1 MRRSAI
7 LVLSCVAA
15 LAACRKQAPET
26 TAPTR
31 IASEE
36 IVDDTKKVAVEI
48 GYRAAP
54 EREVELLVNLQ
65 AIGIEEMDK
74 LVVDITVDG
83 FVLVG
88 GEPEWS
94 GFVAPRFPIKHKASF
109 RLLDGAE
116 SGTLTVSVARS
127 VNSEVLLT
135 REVPFVADGDRV
147 RADDGA

>member
-1 MRRSAI
+1 MCSSD
-7 LVLSCVAA
+7 L
-15 LAACRKQAPET
+15 
-26 TAPTR
+26 TAPTPL
-31 IASEE
+31 ATEQ
-36 IVDDTKKVAVEI
+36 IVDETKKVEVKI

-54 EREVELLVNLQ
+54 EREVEIFVNLQ

-88 GEPEWS
+88 GEPEWT
-94 GFVAPRFPIKHKASF
+94 GFVAPRFPVKHKASF
-109 RLLDGAE
+109 RLLEGAE

-135 REVPFVADGDRV
+135 REVPFVAEGDRV
-147 RADDGA
+147 RPDDGA